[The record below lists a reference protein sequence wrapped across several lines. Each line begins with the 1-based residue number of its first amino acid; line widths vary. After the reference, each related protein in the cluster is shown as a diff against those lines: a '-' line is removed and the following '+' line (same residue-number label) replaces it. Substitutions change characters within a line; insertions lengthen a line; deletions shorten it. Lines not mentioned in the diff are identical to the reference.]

1 MGPGDLTDPEGT
13 QVIGLFTH
21 EVDQVQDSIQTWVYR
36 LGCNPSQLAFLL
48 LLGLAVQWRIA
59 LQCLILLGACWFLVQ
74 RQRLRFAAAE
84 KLEESRAD
92 SRLRLLAEGLRKTRI
107 VRGYGMEDFE
117 HEHFQQHLDKFRTN
131 VLHVLN
137 MQHYLRLAVGF
148 LVLACV
154 AAVVYLVGSQG
165 ASTPLRH
172 DMPHTCGF
180 RPPC

>member
-1 MGPGDLTDPEGT
+1 M
-13 QVIGLFTH
+13 
-21 EVDQVQDSIQTWVYR
+21 
-36 LGCNPSQLAFLL
+36 
-48 LLGLAVQWRIA
+48 A
-59 LQCLILLGACWFLVQ
+59 LQCLILLGGCWFLVQ

-117 HEHFQQHLDKFRTN
+117 HEHFQHHLDKFRTN

-154 AAVVYLVGSQG
+154 AAVALSGRKQSVAAARRADVPHLVFDGPVDAGHRREHAASPGRVLGTSG
-165 ASTPLRH
+165 AAVMRVRTP
-172 DMPHTCGF
+172 PTVF
-180 RPPC
+180 IAT